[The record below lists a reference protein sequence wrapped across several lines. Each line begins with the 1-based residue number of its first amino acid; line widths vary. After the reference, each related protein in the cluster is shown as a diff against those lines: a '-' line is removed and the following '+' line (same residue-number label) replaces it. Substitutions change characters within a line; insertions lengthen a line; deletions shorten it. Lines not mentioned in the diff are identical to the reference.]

1 MRTLNHHSSGAL
13 GEVEALKRAVA
24 IFKTVPSTLVG
35 SGDDAAV
42 VALVDEVEVVVLVED
57 GDGIGIEEYSAA
69 IVAELAHSKQVVFE
83 GGHDLCF
90 LDWERG

>member
-1 MRTLNHHSSGAL
+1 MLGRSPALRAMGEAMYPEGGGRVVFWSKREAPEFGARGFPPPL
-13 GEVEALKRAVA
+13 EQDG
-24 IFKTVPSTLVG
+24 
-35 SGDDAAV
+35 
-42 VALVDEVEVVVLVED
+42 VVVLVED
-57 GDGIGIEEYSAA
+57 GDSIGIEEYSAA